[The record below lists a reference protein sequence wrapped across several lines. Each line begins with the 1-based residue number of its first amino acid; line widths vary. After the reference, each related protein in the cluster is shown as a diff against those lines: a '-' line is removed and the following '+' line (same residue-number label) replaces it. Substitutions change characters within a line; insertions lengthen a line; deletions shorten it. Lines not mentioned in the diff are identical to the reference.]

1 MEAAAVACRGGG
13 VLARPLPGHR
23 ARRRHGVGCARRRF
37 LVVASLEEAPPAP
50 PRNAVA
56 VAQEV
61 ICCSPPH
68 SRSETPVPCL
78 ADSAPAQFPSVQS
91 HNPVNT
97 VQVKFVLQRQCAFGQ
112 RFLVVGDDPALGL
125 WDPTKAAA
133 LEWSEGHVWT
143 ATMDLPANRAV
154 EFKFLLQDPSGQVSW
169 QHGHNRTLQIA
180 ETSKT
185 LVVYEDWE
193 DAKCQEVLEVT
204 YPSIGAEDVHF
215 AGSCNGAML
224 ADDNRIDLNQQ
235 TGKGLTD
242 VAGTDGG
249 SSPQRE
255 KKRTDGANGPQVT
268 DSPALLWFIMIVRR
282 FHLAATLQDGHRLVH
297 KINHTAAYGFLT
309 QFTLE
314 KDHKVPDVLRRR
326 ANMAVHTLKD
336 EGAPVENRPAG
347 MFENDMAWVRKALQR
362 LLRSLGLQIGTTET

>member
-56 VAQEV
+56 VAQE
-61 ICCSPPH
+61 I
-68 SRSETPVPCL
+68 
-78 ADSAPAQFPSVQS
+78 AQVDEYVASTAILPLPDD
-91 HNPVNT
+91 PVNT

-255 KKRTDGANGPQVT
+255 KKRTDGANGPQ
-268 DSPALLWFIMIVRR
+268 
-282 FHLAATLQDGHRLVH
+282 DGHRLVH

>member
-1 MEAAAVACRGGG
+1 MEAVACGGGG
-13 VLARPLPGHR
+13 VLARPLPGHSHG
-23 ARRRHGVGCARRRF
+23 ARRSF
-37 LVVASLEEAPPAP
+37 LVVASLEEASPAP

-56 VAQEV
+56 VAHEIAQAQAQAQVDEYV
-61 ICCSPPH
+61 ASTAILPPLPH
-68 SRSETPVPCL
+68 
-78 ADSAPAQFPSVQS
+78 D
-91 HNPVNT
+91 PVNT
-97 VQVKFVLQRQCAFGQ
+97 VQVKFVLHRQCAFGQ

-154 EFKFLLQDPSGQVSW
+154 EFKFLLQDPSGHVSW
-169 QHGHNRTLQIA
+169 QHGHNRTLQVT
-180 ETSKT
+180 ETSNT
-185 LVVYEDWE
+185 FVVYEDWD
-193 DAKCQEVLEVT
+193 DAKCQQVLQVT

-215 AGSCNGAML
+215 AGSCNGAIL
-224 ADDNRIDLNQQ
+224 PDDNETHENQQ
-235 TGKGLTD
+235 TDKVMTD
-242 VAGTDGG
+242 VARTDGG

-255 KKRTDGANGPQVT
+255 KKRANGANGP
-268 DSPALLWFIMIVRR
+268 
-282 FHLAATLQDGHRLVH
+282 QDGHRLVH
-297 KINHTAAYGFLT
+297 TINHTAADGFLT

-336 EGAPVENRPAG
+336 EGAPVENRAPAG
-347 MFENDMAWVRKALQR
+347 MFENDMAWVSKALQR

>member
-1 MEAAAVACRGGG
+1 MGIQTRRETRAGGLTAYSAAATTSTHPRARSRAPRSHKQAKQTPPRRTTCSCRPAGRLIAQAQVDEYVASTAI
-13 VLARPLPGHR
+13 LPPLP
-23 ARRRHGVGCARRRF
+23 
-37 LVVASLEEAPPAP
+37 
-50 PRNAVA
+50 
-56 VAQEV
+56 
-61 ICCSPPH
+61 
-68 SRSETPVPCL
+68 
-78 ADSAPAQFPSVQS
+78 DD
-91 HNPVNT
+91 PVNT

-143 ATMDLPANRAV
+143 ARMDLPANRAI

-185 LVVYEDWE
+185 LVVYEDWD

-215 AGSCNGAML
+215 AGSYNGAIL
-224 ADDNRIDLNQQ
+224 PDDNEIHENQQ
-235 TGKGLTD
+235 TDKVMTD

-255 KKRTDGANGPQVT
+255 NMRANGANGLQVT
-268 DSPALLWFIMIVRR
+268 DSPALRPL
-282 FHLAATLQDGHRLVH
+282 DGHRLLH
-297 KINHTAAYGFLT
+297 TINHTAAYGFLT

-326 ANMAVHTLKD
+326 AKVAVQTLND
-336 EGAPVENRPAG
+336 EGAPVENRAPAG
-347 MFENDMAWVRKALQR
+347 MFENDMAWVSKALQR

>member
-1 MEAAAVACRGGG
+1 MEAVACGGGG

-23 ARRRHGVGCARRRF
+23 ARRRHGARRSF
-37 LVVASLEEAPPAP
+37 LVVASLEEASPAP

-56 VAQEV
+56 VAHEIAQAQVDEYV
-61 ICCSPPH
+61 ASTAILPPLPLPH
-68 SRSETPVPCL
+68 
-78 ADSAPAQFPSVQS
+78 D
-91 HNPVNT
+91 PVNT
-97 VQVKFVLQRQCAFGQ
+97 VQVKFVLHRQCAFGQ

-133 LEWSEGHVWT
+133 LEWSKGHVWT
-143 ATMDLPANRAV
+143 ATMDLPANKVV
-154 EFKFLLQDPSGQVSW
+154 EFKFLLQDPSGQFSW

-185 LVVYEDWE
+185 FVVYEDWD

-215 AGSCNGAML
+215 AGSCNGAIL
-224 ADDNRIDLNQQ
+224 PDDNEIHENQQ
-235 TGKGLTD
+235 TDKVMTD

-255 KKRTDGANGPQVT
+255 NKKANGANGP
-268 DSPALLWFIMIVRR
+268 
-282 FHLAATLQDGHRLVH
+282 
-297 KINHTAAYGFLT
+297 

-326 ANMAVHTLKD
+326 ANMAVQTLND
-336 EGAPVENRPAG
+336 EGAPAMENRPPAA
-347 MFENDMAWVRKALQR
+347 NHASIL
-362 LLRSLGLQIGTTET
+362 S

>member
-56 VAQEV
+56 VAQE
-61 ICCSPPH
+61 I
-68 SRSETPVPCL
+68 
-78 ADSAPAQFPSVQS
+78 AQVDEYVASTAILPLPDD
-91 HNPVNT
+91 PVNT

-255 KKRTDGANGPQVT
+255 KKRTDGANGPQ
-268 DSPALLWFIMIVRR
+268 
-282 FHLAATLQDGHRLVH
+282 
-297 KINHTAAYGFLT
+297 
-309 QFTLE
+309 FTLE